1 MHVTVS
7 ELKAAMQDDGCLVV
21 DVREPQEFDAG
32 HVPGAWL
39 MPLAMVPLK
48 HSELPRDKTVYLV
61 CQTGGRSFTA
71 ATWLAQ
77 QGYDVRNVTGGTSD
91 WIASGFPTTNGRN
104 P

>member
-7 ELKAAMQDDGCLVV
+7 DLKSAMKNEAVVV
-21 DVREPQEFDAG
+21 DVRDPNEFEAA
-32 HVPGAWL
+32 HVPGAIL
-39 MPLAMVPLK
+39 LPLAMVPLK
-48 HSELPRDKTVYLV
+48 HTELPRGETLYLI

-91 WIASGFPTTNGRN
+91 WISSGYDVTKGRDA
-104 P
+104 